1 VWHWVEVATVAAVG
15 VGAVVFRF
23 VTRSPLWL
31 DEALSVNIAKLPI
44 GDIPSALRHDGH
56 PPLYYVLLHGW
67 MELFGSGDVAVRAL
81 SGIFGLAL
89 IPLMWVAG
97 RRLAGRHGAWAAV
110 LVVAVSPYAI
120 RYSTETRMYSLVM
133 VLGLA
138 AWLLGWD
145 ALRAPTAPRLAGL
158 ALLTGALLWT
168 HYWAM
173 WFLAAAT
180 VLLVG
185 RLVLARRDGR
195 RDEVRATVRVLGA
208 LVVGGVLFLPW
219 VGSLL
224 YQSAHT
230 GTPWAGPEQPA
241 EVIAQSLSD
250 LGGGPSGDS
259 VLLGIVLLVLILLG
273 LFGRAG
279 DGRHVELDLTTQRD
293 ARPMLG
299 QIVLT
304 MGIAMIVSY
313 ATGSAFASRYLAIIV
328 PLIFLAVALG
338 LTRLGRG
345 IAFRAVLGLVLVLGV
360 IGGGRNVVTA
370 RTQARHVADAIEAD
384 LQHDDLVIVCPDQLG
399 PALARELP
407 SGTEIV
413 AYPKFA
419 SPLRIDWADY
429 TERLDRADPA
439 AFGAR
444 ALQRAGDGAIWYAW
458 SGSYKTH
465 QGTCEAVLN
474 AMLQGRPWATNPVV
488 DGGEDFFEHEA
499 LWRLPATEG
508 G

>member
-1 VWHWVEVATVAAVG
+1 VITVAVVAVAAVG
-15 VGAVVFRF
+15 FRF

-31 DEALSVNIAKLPI
+31 DEALSVNIAKLPL
-44 GDIPSALRHDGH
+44 GDIPAALRHDGH

-67 MELFGSGDVAVRAL
+67 MDVFGSSDGAVRAL

-89 IPLMWVAG
+89 FPLMWVAG
-97 RRLAGRHGAWAAV
+97 RRLAGRHGAWTAV
-110 LVVAVSPYAI
+110 LVLAVSPYAI

-138 AWLLGWD
+138 AWLLAWD
-145 ALRAPTAPRLAGL
+145 ALRQPTLLRLAGL
-158 ALLTGALLWT
+158 ALLTGALLWS

-180 VLLVG
+180 ILLLG
-185 RLVLARRDGR
+185 RLVLARRAGR
-195 RDEVRATVRVLGA
+195 TEEVGPTVRVLGA

-219 VGSLL
+219 VASLL

-241 EVIAQSLSD
+241 EVVAQSLSD

-259 VLLGIVLLVLILLG
+259 VLLGILLLVLILLA
-273 LFGRAG
+273 LFGRG
-279 DGRHVELDLTTQRD
+279 IDSRHVELDLATQRD

-299 QIVLT
+299 QVALT
-304 MGIAMIVSY
+304 MAIAMLVSY
-313 ATGSAFASRYLAIIV
+313 ATSSAFASRYLAIIV

-345 IAFRAVLGLVLVLGV
+345 LAFRLVLGLLLVLGV

-370 RTQARHVADAIEAD
+370 RTQSRQVGDAIKANLHPGD
-384 LQHDDLVIVCPDQLG
+384 LIITCPDQLG
-399 PALARELP
+399 PALLRELP
-407 SGTEIV
+407 DDAHVV
-413 AYPKFA
+413 AYPNFEK
-419 SPLRIDWADY
+419 PLRIDWADY
-429 TERLDRADPA
+429 TERLAEADPA
-439 AFGAR
+439 TFGAE
-444 ALQRAGDGAIWYAW
+444 ALRRAGDGAIWYAW

-474 AMLQGRPWATNPVV
+474 AMLKGRPWATNPVV
-488 DGGEDFFEHEA
+488 DGGDDYFEHEA
-499 LWRLPATEG
+499 LWRLPAKEG